1 MRPPALAPTDS
12 RGSERP
18 RPGASRGR
26 ERRSTPGDADRLTL
40 EGQREP
46 MVIADQRPTGSRGGE
61 RPKASR
67 GSQRREHI
75 DAERL
80 VVDDQ
85 QVLDADRRVL
95 QERNKHSRGSD
106 RPKASRSSKGRAPS
120 DAHQFPTDPR
130 GEALGERTK
139 ASRSSDRLKS
149 RGGDRGP
156 RGSTGEGDRNAER
169 PGRYDIREGEIL
181 LNQDKPLT
189 LEDWF
194 ANPGLSRIITSDN
207 CLVCFQGPSCLC
219 ANTVIYFHVQP
230 ISFPT
235 ILGLLRVFHICQT
248 MISCTCRRKGWE
260 CVCLWRVAPHAA
272 RPSECD

>member
-1 MRPPALAPTDS
+1 MPTI
-12 RGSERP
+12 
-18 RPGASRGR
+18 
-26 ERRSTPGDADRLTL
+26 
-40 EGQREP
+40 EGQRER
-46 MVIADQRPTGSRGGE
+46 MAIADQRPTGSRGGE

-67 GSQRREHI
+67 GSQRREPL

-85 QVLDADRRVL
+85 QVWDADRRVL
-95 QERNKHSRGSD
+95 QAHPSDSRGSD

-139 ASRSSDRLKS
+139 ASRGSDRLKS
-149 RGGDRGP
+149 RGGDKGP
-156 RGSTGEGDRNAER
+156 RGSTGEGDCNAER

-194 ANPGLSRIITSDN
+194 SNPGLSRIITSDI
-207 CLVCFQGPSCLC
+207 CFVCFQGPSCLC
-219 ANTVIYFHVQP
+219 CASVLTVMCFRVQP

-235 ILGLLRVFHICQT
+235 ILSLLRAFHICQT

-260 CVCLWRVAPHAA
+260 CVCLRRLVPHAA